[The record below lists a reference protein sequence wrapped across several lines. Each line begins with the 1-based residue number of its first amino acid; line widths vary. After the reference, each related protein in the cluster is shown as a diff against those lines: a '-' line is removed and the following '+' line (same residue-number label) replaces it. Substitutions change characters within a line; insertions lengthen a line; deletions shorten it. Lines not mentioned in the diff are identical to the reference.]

1 MPAPWKLV
9 LIGGEI
15 TVLAA
20 FTGIGLH
27 LAMQPHRHALVPPP
41 SLLLPVPPP
50 PAPRPLRAGQGCR
63 PPAGGDACFIG
74 PECRLDQPA
83 WPP

>member
-50 PAPRPLRAGQGCR
+50 PAPRPPPRRSGLPPPGRWRRLLHRA
-63 PPAGGDACFIG
+63 
-74 PECRLDQPA
+74 
-83 WPP
+83 